1 MDDTILALLIPV
13 LSVLPRQVWRL
24 KMFKIRRLLARWQRA
39 RGMTDR
45 VLEED
50 ALKHIQIC
58 ETHERRPSLESLAGA
73 LEITTG
79 EAARILERLASQELI
94 EMHGDEFR
102 LTPTGGEVA
111 VRIIRAHRLWE
122 RYLAEETG
130 FAAQEWHSLAHQ
142 LEHRLSQEQTN
153 DLSATLGHPTYDP
166 HGDPIPSRIGELRP
180 HGGISLTAMDASI
193 PLRIVHIEDEPAD
206 VYARLVKEGLH
217 PGMIV
222 QVIDISPKQV
232 RLCADG
238 RELSLPPV
246 VAANISVVALLE
258 PPSLAAGQCRRLSD
272 LRPGQKGR
280 VLNISPAARGPERRR
295 FLDLGIIPGTIIEA
309 ELHGPLGDPT
319 AYQIRGALI
328 ALRREQADLINILP
342 LQENDA

>member
-1 MDDTILALLIPV
+1 M
-13 LSVLPRQVWRL
+13 R
-24 KMFKIRRLLARWQRA
+24 KIGRLLARWQRG
-39 RGMTDR
+39 RGMTER
-45 VLEED
+45 VQVED
-50 ALKHIQIC
+50 ALKHIQLC
-58 ETHERRPSLESLAGA
+58 EIHERRPSLESLAGA

-94 EMHGDEFR
+94 EMHADGFR
-102 LTPTGGEVA
+102 LTPTGREVA

-130 FAAQEWHSLAHQ
+130 FAAHEWHSLAHQ
-142 LEHRLSQEQTN
+142 LEHRISPEQAN
-153 DLSATLGHPTYDP
+153 DLSVTLGHPTHDP
-166 HGDPIPSRIGELRP
+166 HGDPIPTMIGELRP
-180 HGGISLTAMDASI
+180 HGGNSLTAMDASI

-222 QVIDISPKQV
+222 QITDISSKQV

-246 VAANISVVALLE
+246 VAANISVVALPE
-258 PPSLAAGQCRRLSD
+258 TASFAVGQCRLSD
-272 LRPGQKGR
+272 LQTGQKGH
-280 VLNISPAARGPERRR
+280 VLNLSPAARGPERRR

-309 ELHGPLGDPT
+309 ELHSPMGDPT
-319 AYQIRGALI
+319 AYRIRGTLI
-328 ALRREQADLINILP
+328 ALRREQADLINVLP
-342 LQENDA
+342 LQEKDG